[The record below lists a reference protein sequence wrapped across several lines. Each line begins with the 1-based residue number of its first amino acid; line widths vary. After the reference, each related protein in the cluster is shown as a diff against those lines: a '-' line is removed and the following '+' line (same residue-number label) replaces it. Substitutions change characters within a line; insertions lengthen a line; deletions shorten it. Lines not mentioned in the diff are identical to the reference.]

1 MREAPYIAICLA
13 LVFPVMSLAATPSDS
28 EAEDKAET
36 SSESSNPSTNPEGL
50 SPEDYQ
56 LIVDALGA
64 EAGSSPEALQLT
76 APASVPEQS
85 PTVQGQSFMN
95 PAIALIADIA
105 LAYFSSDEPLQL
117 GAHDPT
123 RTGFTLQQL
132 ELHAESKV
140 DQYFD
145 LQANLVFSEYGVEIE
160 ELYAQTLSLPW
171 SLQVR
176 VGQFL
181 IPFGRINPTHPHTW
195 SFVDQALMVG
205 TYFGGEG
212 GRGMGVETSW
222 LLPIPWYAKAVIS
235 VNQNAGQCCAS
246 SYFAGSL
253 PTINGPEDFLYTG
266 RIEQFFELSD
276 DWSIL
281 FGASYMLGENQSG
294 RGNQSHLRATDLHI
308 KYKPVDSSER
318 FYTSLQ
324 IEWVQRDRQVP
335 GQTFQTHAGY
345 AELKSGLNPN
355 WEVATRAEWVAGLG
369 SGPLDDSLEG
379 SRNRYAAQVTWH
391 PTHFSRLRFQVSYD
405 MPNWREEGIW
415 ASMLALEVLAGAHGS
430 HTY

>member
-266 RIEQFFELSD
+266 RIEQFFEISD
-276 DWSIL
+276 DWSL
-281 FGASYMLGENQSG
+281 LLE
-294 RGNQSHLRATDLHI
+294 HLI
-308 KYKPVDSSER
+308 CWER
-318 FYTSLQ
+318 TKVAAATSLTC
-324 IEWVQRDRQVP
+324 VQPISTSNTNLSTPANGFTPVC
-335 GQTFQTHAGY
+335 
-345 AELKSGLNPN
+345 KSNGFN
-355 WEVATRAEWVAGLG
+355 AIG
-369 SGPLDDSLEG
+369 
-379 SRNRYAAQVTWH
+379 RYQDKPFKPTLVTL
-391 PTHFSRLRFQVSYD
+391 S
-405 MPNWREEGIW
+405 
-415 ASMLALEVLAGAHGS
+415 
-430 HTY
+430 